1 MKGIIL
7 AGGKGTRLYPI
18 TQVVCK
24 QLLPI
29 YDKPLIYYPL
39 STLMLAGIREI
50 LIISTPE
57 DIQHFQDLFKDGS
70 TLGLSI
76 SYKVQNAP
84 NGLAEAFILGEAFI
98 GDDSVCLVLG
108 DNIFYGH
115 GLTGMLMEAAKIED
129 GAVIFG
135 YKVKDPNRYGVVEFD
150 ANNKAI
156 SIEEK
161 PKDPK
166 SDYAVVGLYFYDNSV
181 IDIAKS
187 VKPSARG
194 ELEITSVNEAYL
206 KRKKL
211 QVKILSRGFA
221 WLDTGTFTSML
232 EATEFVKTIED
243 RQDLKIS
250 CIEEIAF
257 HKGFIDKPQLI
268 KLAEPLIKSGY
279 GEYLLKVAK
288 SKNPGNHNLQ

>member
-1 MKGIIL
+1 
-7 AGGKGTRLYPI
+7 
-18 TQVVCK
+18 
-24 QLLPI
+24 
-29 YDKPLIYYPL
+29 
-39 STLMLAGIREI
+39 
-50 LIISTPE
+50 
-57 DIQHFQDLFKDGS
+57 
-70 TLGLSI
+70 
-76 SYKVQNAP
+76 
-84 NGLAEAFILGEAFI
+84 
-98 GDDSVCLVLG
+98 
-108 DNIFYGH
+108 
-115 GLTGMLMEAAKIED
+115 
-129 GAVIFG
+129 
-135 YKVKDPNRYGVVEFD
+135 
-150 ANNKAI
+150 
-156 SIEEK
+156 
-161 PKDPK
+161 
-166 SDYAVVGLYFYDNSV
+166 VVGLYFYDNSV

-187 VKPSARG
+187 VKPSARE
-194 ELEITSVNEAYL
+194 ELEITSVNEEYL
-206 KRKKL
+206 RRKKL